1 MGSVQTEITTA
12 AGVRPAVYV
21 AIELSKRCWLIALRG
36 PAVDRISLHRLAAG
50 DAAGL
55 LALIER
61 FRRAAVEAT
70 GTEVPVLACQE
81 AGYDGFWLHRL
92 LLAHGIANQVV
103 DPASLLVNRRAR
115 RRKTDRIDLAGLLRT
130 LMAWHRGEPQ
140 VCSMVRVPSLEEED
154 QRRRGRERERLVKE
168 RVQHLGRIKGLLM
181 TQGIRDFQPARRG
194 WQERLEALRTGNG
207 QPLPVCLK
215 AEIARECRRLAL
227 VDEMLEELEREREA
241 TSNGKAPQQAALLS
255 KLRGIGPISAHVLAE
270 EVFHRDFANRR
281 QVAAY
286 LGLEPS
292 PWQSGQRDH
301 EQGISK
307 AGNRRARRVAVELA
321 WFWLQHQP
329 DSGLSR
335 WFKERVGTARG
346 RVRRIM
352 VVALARKL
360 IVALWRYLASGTVP
374 EGALMRA

>member
-1 MGSVQTEITTA
+1 
-12 AGVRPAVYV
+12 
-21 AIELSKRCWLIALRG
+21 
-36 PAVDRISLHRLAAG
+36 
-50 DAAGL
+50 
-55 LALIER
+55 
-61 FRRAAVEAT
+61 
-70 GTEVPVLACQE
+70 
-81 AGYDGFWLHRL
+81 
-92 LLAHGIANQVV
+92 
-103 DPASLLVNRRAR
+103 
-115 RRKTDRIDLAGLLRT
+115 
-130 LMAWHRGEPQ
+130 
-140 VCSMVRVPSLEEED
+140 
-154 QRRRGRERERLVKE
+154 
-168 RVQHLGRIKGLLM
+168 
-181 TQGIRDFQPARRG
+181 
-194 WQERLEALRTGNG
+194 
-207 QPLPVCLK
+207 
-215 AEIARECRRLAL
+215 
-227 VDEMLEELEREREA
+227 
-241 TSNGKAPQQAALLS
+241 
-255 KLRGIGPISAHVLAE
+255 
-270 EVFHRDFANRR
+270 VFHRDFANRR